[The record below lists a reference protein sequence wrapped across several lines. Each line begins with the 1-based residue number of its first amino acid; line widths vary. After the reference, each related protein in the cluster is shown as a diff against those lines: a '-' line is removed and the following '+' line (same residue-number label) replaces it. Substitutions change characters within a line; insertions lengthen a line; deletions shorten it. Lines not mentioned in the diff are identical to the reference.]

1 MINGE
6 IIGLDYGSVRTGVAR
21 INSVA
26 KLSQPLEPI
35 IANNDDT
42 ILLAVNKLI
51 TNHDAVAIV
60 VGLPRSL
67 EGQDTDQTRSAQA
80 FARKIQTATRVP
92 VYMIDEAGTSKAARE
107 RIGEKKNQSID
118 SAAAAILLEDFIN
131 ARDTELLRV
140 GDKQ

>member
-6 IIGLDYGSVRTGVAR
+6 IIGLDYGSVRIGVAR

-51 TNHDAVAIV
+51 TNPDAVAIV

-92 VYMIDEAGTSKAARE
+92 VYMIDEAGTSKVARE

>member
-6 IIGLDYGSVRTGVAR
+6 IIGLDYGSVRIGVAR

-26 KLSQPLEPI
+26 KPSQPLEPI

-51 TNHDAVAIV
+51 TNPDAVAIV

-92 VYMIDEAGTSKAARE
+92 VYMIDEAGTSKVARE